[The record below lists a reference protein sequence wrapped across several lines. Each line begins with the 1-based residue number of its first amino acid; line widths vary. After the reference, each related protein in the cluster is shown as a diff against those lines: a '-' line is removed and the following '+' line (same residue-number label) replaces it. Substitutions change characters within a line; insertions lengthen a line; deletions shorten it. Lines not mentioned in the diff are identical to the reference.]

1 MEGYTYWLYKM
12 AAKTTSGFGSGF
24 RFVFYA
30 LDLVKNEYNVE
41 GVRRIVSEIFGAKF
55 QNLKKN

>member
-1 MEGYTYWLYKM
+1 M